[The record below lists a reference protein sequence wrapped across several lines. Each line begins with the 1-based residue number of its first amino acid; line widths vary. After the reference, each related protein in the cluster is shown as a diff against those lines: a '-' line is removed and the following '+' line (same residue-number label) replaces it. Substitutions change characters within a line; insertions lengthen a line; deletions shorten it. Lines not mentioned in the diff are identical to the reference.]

1 MKKRF
6 GALRI
11 ISVLYK
17 ILAVLAF
24 IGAIVTTVIA
34 GIEPVSSGRLTL
46 TDALPNIL
54 GILGGG
60 ILGAVTL
67 LAFAQLFDLLI
78 ALEENT
84 RATSMMLQR
93 LGKVMQDRF

>member
-24 IGAIVTTVIA
+24 LGGIGVAILNFSIMNSPNMDPA
-34 GIEPVSSGRLTL
+34 L
-46 TDALPNIL
+46 ALPM
-54 GILGGG
+54 ILGGLLG
-60 ILGAVTL
+60 GLLGAVTL
-67 LAFAQLFDLLI
+67 LAFAQLFDLMI
-78 ALEENT
+78 AVEENT

-93 LGKVMQDRF
+93 LGKVMQDRL

>member
-17 ILAVLAF
+17 ILAVLALLSG
-24 IGAIVTTVIA
+24 IGVAVINVPMMSDPNIGTA
-34 GIEPVSSGRLTL
+34 L
-46 TDALPNIL
+46 ALPMIL
-54 GILGGG
+54 GGIVGG
-60 ILGAVTL
+60 ILGAITL
-67 LAFAQLFDLLI
+67 LAFAQMFDLLI

-93 LGKVMQDRF
+93 LGKVMQDRL